1 MLKPISPTIH
11 GAMDY
16 ATVVGTVAAPT
27 LLKMPDR
34 AAGLAYGIATAI
46 LGLAAFTDF
55 KPGIKRAVPLKAHGI
70 TDSALGLAL
79 PAMPWMLGFAKN
91 KKARNFFLGLTAMMA
106 LSTMLTDWTPE
117 KRSRRRRRAAA

>member
-1 MLKPISPTIH
+1 
-11 GAMDY
+11 MDY
-16 ATVVGTVAAPT
+16 ATVLGTVAAPT

-55 KPGIKRAVPLKAHGI
+55 KPGLKRAVPLKAHGI

-91 KKARNFFLGLTAMMA
+91 RKARNFFLGLTAMMA

-117 KRSRRRRRAAA
+117 KRGRRRRRAAA